1 VEVETG
7 RRPGYVMISVKD
19 VGRGMSALFI
29 EKSLFRPFQTTKKEG
44 MGVGLFH
51 SRMIVDAH
59 GGRIEVESQEG
70 VGTTFRVLFPT
81 PGG

>member
-1 VEVETG
+1 VEVEAG
-7 RRPGYVMISVKD
+7 HRPGYVMVSIKD
-19 VGRGMSALFI
+19 VGRGMPAVFI

-44 MGVGLFH
+44 MGIGLFH

-70 VGTTFRVLFPT
+70 VGTTFRVLLPA